1 MDVVKIGVLGLA
13 GVMLALQF
21 KSVKPEISIYM
32 GLAVGIVIFC
42 FSVDG
47 LLGILDKIQSLQS
60 YIKSGEGYFGL
71 LFKAVGVTY
80 ICEFTAAVCKD
91 AGYGAVACASC
102 HNRKHQCLCRLGEAW
117 NERNKKQKQTVSDG
131 LVASG
136 FALDFF
142 GTKRICG
149 ESIL

>member
-91 AGYGAVACASC
+91 AGYGAVAGQIEIFG
-102 HNRKHQCLCRLGEAW
+102 KL
-117 NERNKKQKQTVSDG
+117 TVLFMGMPALLAIIENIS
-131 LVASG
+131 A
-136 FALDFF
+136 FAV
-142 GTKRICG
+142 
-149 ESIL
+149 

>member
-91 AGYGAVACASC
+91 AGYGAVAGQIEYLLTEAVKKR
-102 HNRKHQCLCRLGEAW
+102 RKVKIE
-117 NERNKKQKQTVSDG
+117 EP
-131 LVASG
+131 
-136 FALDFF
+136 
-142 GTKRICG
+142 
-149 ESIL
+149 EEEE

>member
-91 AGYGAVACASC
+91 AGYGAVAGQIEIFG
-102 HNRKHQCLCRLGEAW
+102 KL
-117 NERNKKQKQTVSDG
+117 TVLFMGMPALIAIIENIS
-131 LVASG
+131 A
-136 FALDFF
+136 FAV
-142 GTKRICG
+142 
-149 ESIL
+149 

>member
-47 LLGILDKIQSLQS
+47 LIGILDKIQSLQS

-91 AGYGAVACASC
+91 AGYGAVAGQIEIFG
-102 HNRKHQCLCRLGEAW
+102 KL
-117 NERNKKQKQTVSDG
+117 TVLFMGMPALLAIIENIS
-131 LVASG
+131 A
-136 FALDFF
+136 FA
-142 GTKRICG
+142 I
-149 ESIL
+149 

>member
-1 MDVVKIGVLGLA
+1 M
-13 GVMLALQF
+13 
-21 KSVKPEISIYM
+21 YM

-91 AGYGAVACASC
+91 AGYGAVAGQIEIFG
-102 HNRKHQCLCRLGEAW
+102 KL
-117 NERNKKQKQTVSDG
+117 TVLFMGMPALLAIIENIS
-131 LVASG
+131 A
-136 FALDFF
+136 FAV
-142 GTKRICG
+142 
-149 ESIL
+149 

>member
-91 AGYGAVACASC
+91 AGYGAVAG
-102 HNRKHQCLCRLGEAW
+102 QIEILG
-117 NERNKKQKQTVSDG
+117 KLTVLFMGMPALLAIIENIS
-131 LVASG
+131 A
-136 FALDFF
+136 FAV
-142 GTKRICG
+142 
-149 ESIL
+149 